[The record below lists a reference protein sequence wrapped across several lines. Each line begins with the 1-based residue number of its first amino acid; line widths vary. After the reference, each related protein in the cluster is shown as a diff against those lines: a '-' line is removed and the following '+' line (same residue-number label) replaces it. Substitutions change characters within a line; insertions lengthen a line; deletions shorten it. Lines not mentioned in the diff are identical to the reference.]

1 MPCKEHWAQDC
12 CTQHG
17 VTCLC
22 TSLCLQFRDSGV
34 YDQIHPFCSPFKE
47 NKAIPFYSSFILKLN
62 VYEMCICSSEYLSTK
77 SSCNDPLERVGGLL
91 GPQSPLQTACPG
103 DGGCELGLLWGCRQ
117 EPVSLHGLL
126 SPGLDVCAMDNQQLW
141 RALLGLLQI
150 PRASALP
157 SGTFFPL
164 SLFKTP
170 FGCST
175 YFHTVSIIPAPPSP
189 PPLKA
194 KPSPIKMG

>member
-1 MPCKEHWAQDC
+1 MTPWKGWE
-12 CTQHG
+12 
-17 VTCLC
+17 VCL
-22 TSLCLQFRDSGV
+22 
-34 YDQIHPFCSPFKE
+34 
-47 NKAIPFYSSFILKLN
+47 
-62 VYEMCICSSEYLSTK
+62 
-77 SSCNDPLERVGGLL
+77 DPRAPYKQPVL
-91 GPQSPLQTACPG
+91 GMVVVSW
-103 DGGCELGLLWGCRQ
+103 DWQ

-189 PPLKA
+189 PPT
-194 KPSPIKMG
+194 